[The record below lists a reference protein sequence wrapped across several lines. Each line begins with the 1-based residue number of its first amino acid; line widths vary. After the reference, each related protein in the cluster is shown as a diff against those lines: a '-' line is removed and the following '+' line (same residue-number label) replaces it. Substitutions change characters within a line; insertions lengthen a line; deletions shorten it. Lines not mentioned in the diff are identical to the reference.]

1 MATDGRVG
9 FGAVRRVPDA
19 FLLNM
24 AEVTATL
31 IGLFL
36 VGVFFYVETGF
47 RRWDRSREVFEKYLR
62 SGTRITLIVL
72 SIPLGMSLSLV
83 VMDPAWTR
91 VLFVVLSLVLIAA
104 NVDSALHVR
113 GVRRATGSTALVI
126 NEVVTTAMTLALLVL
141 PWILG
146 GLSPTRRDFAWSI
159 LLAFAAGLLS
169 IGAIVMSA
177 FDVARP
183 VPSNDDPPHE
193 VPAEPYEPGEG
204 EPPG

>member
-1 MATDGRVG
+1 
-9 FGAVRRVPDA
+9 VRHVPDA

-47 RRWDRSREVFEKYLR
+47 RRWDRSRDVFEKYLR

-72 SIPLGMSLSLV
+72 SIPLGVSLSLV

-126 NEVVTTAMTLALLVL
+126 NEVVTTAMTLALLTL

-169 IGAIVMSA
+169 IGAIVMST

-183 VPSNDDPPHE
+183 SSDHLPHE
-193 VPAEPYEPGEG
+193 APADADEPGAGAG
-204 EPPG
+204 ESRG

>member
-1 MATDGRVG
+1 
-9 FGAVRRVPDA
+9 VPDA

-36 VGVFFYVETGF
+36 VGVFFYVETGS
-47 RRWDRSREVFEKYLR
+47 RRWDRSRDVFEKYLR

-83 VMDPAWTR
+83 VMEPVWTR
-91 VLFVVLSLVLIAA
+91 VLFVVLSLVLVAA

-113 GVRRATGSTALVI
+113 GVKRATGSTALVI
-126 NEVVTTAMTLALLVL
+126 NGVLTTAMTLALLIL

-169 IGAIVMSA
+169 IGAIVMST

-183 VPSNDDPPHE
+183 VPSDDHLSQE
-193 VPAEPYEPGEG
+193 VPANGDQPGEG
-204 EPPG
+204 ESGG